1 MTAALDVRPGA
12 FGVRL
17 VIAAAATLGFVAV
30 YATAV
35 LTARGQQI
43 DQLLLEAADYGRPAL
58 LALVSVPALV
68 VACLAVAIIGV
79 VSRRPRAGIAA
90 AGLIVVGNVLGQALK
105 YEVLIRPELDNAAAN
120 TLPSGH
126 MIAFASVGTALL
138 IALPPRLRGLAA
150 PLVAALLGV
159 VAWQLLHAGW
169 HRPSDIV
176 ASLLL
181 VTAVAA
187 LAALLAERP
196 RTPRHGRRGEA
207 LLGTLGAVALVLAA
221 GAFIASQ
228 VTEATITE
236 RLPLLA
242 ADLMLIGA
250 ALACVALV
258 LRCAVP
264 LRPAGR

>member
-1 MTAALDVRPGA
+1 MRMLHDARPAA

-17 VIAAAATLGFVAV
+17 AIAIAATVGFIAV
-30 YATAV
+30 YVAAV
-35 LTARGQQI
+35 LTERGQQI
-43 DQLLLEAADYGRPAL
+43 DQQALEVSEYARPAL
-58 LALVSVPALV
+58 LALVSVPALAI
-68 VACLAVAIIGV
+68 ACVGV
-79 VSRRPRAGIAA
+79 LLLGLVSKRPRAGIAGVA
-90 AGLIVVGNVLGQALK
+90 IVVLANVLGQALK
-105 YEVLIRPELDNAAAN
+105 YEVLVRPELDAPAAN

-126 MIAFASVGTALL
+126 MIAFASVAAGLL
-138 IALPPRLRGLAA
+138 IAAPPRLRGLLGAA
-150 PLVAALLGV
+150 SAVLLGV